1 MNKAYNIFVL
11 KLIIVTTAYGQLP
24 SELAGVRSELETIYA
39 DDQTDRSTL
48 SHLPPSSLEFKNLWK
63 TINKKDS
70 INLIKVQ
77 GILDKYGWLGVE
89 EVGKHGNS
97 ALFLVI
103 QHSDLSTQIK
113 YLPLLEEAT
122 KAGKASASDLALLK
136 DRTLV
141 RAGKRQI
148 YGSQIGKNNRTG
160 LNYVLPL
167 EDPENVDK
175 RRAEVGLPPMRDY
188 LKHFNMNWSILQYE
202 SDIAASRSQGAQQT
216 KPLFTPFKPTHL
228 RDSL

>member
-1 MNKAYNIFVL
+1 MNKVFIFFVL
-11 KLIIVTTAYGQLP
+11 NLIIVTTAYGQLP
-24 SELAGVRSELETIYA
+24 SEIARVRSELETIYV
-39 DDQTDRSTL
+39 DDQTDRRTL

-89 EVGKHGNS
+89 DVGKHGNS

-113 YLPLLEEAT
+113 YLPLLEEAI
-122 KAGKASASDLALLK
+122 KAGKASASDLALLT
-136 DRTLV
+136 DRILV
-141 RAGKRQI
+141 RSDKRQK

-160 LNYVLPL
+160 LNYVLPML
-167 EDPENVDK
+167 DPENVDK
-175 RRAEVGLPPMRDY
+175 RRAEKGLPPMREY

-202 SDIAASRSQGAQQT
+202 SDIAASKNQGAVQT
-216 KPLFTPFKPTHL
+216 KPLFSPFKPTHL